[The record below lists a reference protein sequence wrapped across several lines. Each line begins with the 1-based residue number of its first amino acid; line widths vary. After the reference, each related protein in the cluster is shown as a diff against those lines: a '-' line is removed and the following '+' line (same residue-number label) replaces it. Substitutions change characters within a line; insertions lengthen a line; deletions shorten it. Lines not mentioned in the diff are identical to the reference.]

1 MRRISARGFK
11 TQFIQRIRGIPL
23 LFLGFVALVIPLFSF
38 HAAAGD
44 ADGYL
49 AVTGPCRLAFPAD
62 HGAHP
67 GYRTEWWY
75 VTGNLETPDGRPFG
89 FQVTIFRR
97 QIGPTSDRLSWPE
110 PSSAWRTQQIYL
122 GHIALSNITGREHLF
137 AEDISRGA
145 LGQAGVMQT
154 GIDTTVFLKNWK
166 IDIGP
171 QRQRIHA
178 ATETF
183 AIDLDS
189 VPMKS
194 PVLHGDQGYSRKGD
208 TAERASCYYSLTR
221 LKTEGTIR
229 LQDREL
235 AVSGLSWLDH
245 EFSTAALQPGIVG
258 WDWFSLQLDN
268 GTELML
274 YRLRQEDGQ
283 PNPASSGTLVKADGT
298 TRHLSVDDVKLTIA
312 EHWRSPRSGG
322 RYPSA
327 WLVEVPTAELDLSI
341 VPNLSDQELRT
352 PGSTAVTY
360 WEGSVSI
367 AGKMTGRPVKGKG
380 YVELTG
386 YAKAFEQPL

>member
-1 MRRISARGFK
+1 MRRISARGLK
-11 TQFIQRIRGIPL
+11 TKFIQRIRGIPL
-23 LFLGFVALVIPLFSF
+23 LFLGFAAAAIPLFSF

-75 VTGNLETPDGRPFG
+75 YTGNLATPDGRPFG
-89 FQVTIFRR
+89 FQVTVFRR
-97 QIGPTSDRLSWPE
+97 QVGPTGDRRSWPE
-110 PSSAWRTQQIYL
+110 PSSAWRTQQLYL
-122 GHIALSNITGREHLF
+122 GHIALSDISGRQHLF
-137 AEDISRGA
+137 AEDMSRGA
-145 LGQAGVMQT
+145 LGLAGVIQT
-154 GIDTTVFLKNWK
+154 GGDTTVFLKSWK

-171 QRQRIHA
+171 RTQRLQA
-178 ATETF
+178 ATEAF
-183 AIDLDS
+183 AIDLDL
-189 VPMKS
+189 VPLKS

-208 TAERASCYYSLTR
+208 TAERASCYYSFTR

-229 LQDREL
+229 LHDREL
-235 AVSGLSWLDH
+235 AVSGLSWMDH

-283 PNPASSGTLVKADGT
+283 PNPASSGTLVNADET
-298 TRHLSVDDVKLTIA
+298 KRQLSADDVKLTVL
-312 EHWRSPRSGG
+312 EYWQSPRSGG
-322 RYPSA
+322 RYPAA
-327 WLVEVPTAELDLSI
+327 WLVTVPSAELSLSI
-341 VPNLSDQELRT
+341 VPNLADQEMRT

-360 WEGSVSI
+360 WEGSVSV
-367 AGKMTGRPVKGKG
+367 TGEMARRPVKGKG

-386 YAKAFEQPL
+386 YAQAFEQPL

>member
-1 MRRISARGFK
+1 MRRISARGLK
-11 TQFIQRIRGIPL
+11 TKFIQRIRGIPL
-23 LFLGFVALVIPLFSF
+23 LFLGFAAAAIPLFSF

-75 VTGNLETPDGRPFG
+75 YTGNLATPDGRPFG
-89 FQVTIFRR
+89 FQVTVFRR
-97 QIGPTSDRLSWPE
+97 QVGPTGDRRSWPE
-110 PSSAWRTQQIYL
+110 PSSAWRTQQLYL
-122 GHIALSNITGREHLF
+122 GHIALSDISGRQHLF
-137 AEDISRGA
+137 AEDMSRGA
-145 LGQAGVMQT
+145 LGLSGVIQT
-154 GIDTTVFLKNWK
+154 GGDTTVFLKSWK

-171 QRQRIHA
+171 RAQRLQA
-178 ATETF
+178 ATEAF
-183 AIDLDS
+183 AIDLDL
-189 VPMKS
+189 VPLKS

-208 TAERASCYYSLTR
+208 TAERASCYYSFTR

-229 LQDREL
+229 LHDREL
-235 AVSGLSWLDH
+235 AVSGLSWMDH

-283 PNPASSGTLVKADGT
+283 PNPASSGTLVNADET
-298 TRHLSVDDVKLTIA
+298 KRQLSADDVKLTVL
-312 EHWRSPRSGG
+312 EYWQSPRSGG
-322 RYPSA
+322 RYPAA
-327 WLVEVPTAELDLSI
+327 WLVTVPSAELSLSI
-341 VPNLSDQELRT
+341 VPNLADQEMRT

-360 WEGSVSI
+360 WEGSVSV
-367 AGKMTGRPVKGKG
+367 TGEMARRPVKGKG

-386 YAKAFEQPL
+386 YAQAFEQPL

>member
-1 MRRISARGFK
+1 
-11 TQFIQRIRGIPL
+11 
-23 LFLGFVALVIPLFSF
+23 VAAVIPTFSF
-38 HAAAGD
+38 HAAADD

-49 AVTGPCRLAFPAD
+49 AVTRPCRLVFPAD

-75 VTGNLETPDGRPFG
+75 YTGNLATPDGRPFG
-89 FQVTIFRR
+89 FQVTVFRR
-97 QIGPTSDRLSWPE
+97 QIGPTSDRRSWPE
-110 PSSAWRTQQIYL
+110 PSSAWRTQQLYL
-122 GHIALSNITGREHLF
+122 GHIALSDVSGRQHFF
-137 AEDISRGA
+137 AEDMSRGA
-145 LGQAGVMQT
+145 LGLAGVNQT
-154 GIDTTVFLKNWK
+154 GVDTTVFLKSWK

-171 QRQRIHA
+171 RAQRLQA
-178 ATETF
+178 ATEAF
-183 AIDLDS
+183 AIDLDL

-208 TAERASCYYSLTR
+208 TAERASCYYSFTR

-229 LQDREL
+229 LHDREL
-235 AVSGLSWLDH
+235 AVSGLSWMDH
-245 EFSTAALQPGIVG
+245 EFSSAALQPGIIG

-283 PNPASSGTLVKADGT
+283 PNPASSGTLVNADAT
-298 TRHLSVDDVKLTIA
+298 IRHLSADDVKLTVA
-312 EHWRSPRSGG
+312 EHWQSPHSGG
-322 RYPSA
+322 RYPAA
-327 WLVEVPTAELDLSI
+327 WLVTVPSAELNLSI
-341 VPNLSDQELRT
+341 VPNLADQEMRT

-367 AGKMTGRPVKGKG
+367 TGEMAGRPVKGKG

-386 YAKAFEQPL
+386 YAQAFEQPL

>member
-1 MRRISARGFK
+1 MRRFGVRGVTSIFFK
-11 TQFIQRIRGIPL
+11 GIKDAFL
-23 LFLGFVALVIPLFSF
+23 LLIGLTAAFNPIFSF
-38 HAAAGD
+38 HAAADD

-75 VTGNLETPDGRPFG
+75 YTGNLVTADGRPFG
-89 FQVTIFRR
+89 FQVTVFRR
-97 QIGPTSDRLSWPE
+97 QIGPISDRRSWPE
-110 PSSAWRTQQIYL
+110 PSSAWRTQQLYL
-122 GHIALSNITGREHLF
+122 GHIALSDISGRQHLF
-137 AEDISRGA
+137 AEDMSRGA
-145 LGQAGVMQT
+145 LGLAGVIQT
-154 GIDTTVFLKNWK
+154 GVDTTVFLKSWK

-171 QRQRIHA
+171 RAQRLQA
-178 ATETF
+178 ATEAF
-183 AIDLDS
+183 GIDLDL
-189 VPMKS
+189 VPLKS

-208 TAERASCYYSLTR
+208 TAERASCYYSFTR

-229 LQDREL
+229 LHDREL
-235 AVSGLSWLDH
+235 AVSGLSWMDH
-245 EFSTAALQPGIVG
+245 EFSTADLQPGIVG

-283 PNPASSGTLVKADGT
+283 PNPASSGTLVYPDAT
-298 TRHLSVDDVKLTIA
+298 IRHLSADDVKLTVA
-312 EHWRSPRSGG
+312 DHWQSSRSGG
-322 RYPSA
+322 HYPAA
-327 WLVEVPTAELDLSI
+327 WQVTVSSAELNLSI
-341 VPNLSDQELRT
+341 VPNLADQEMRT

-367 AGKMTGRPVKGKG
+367 TGEMARRPVKGKG

-386 YAKAFEQPL
+386 YAQAFEQPL